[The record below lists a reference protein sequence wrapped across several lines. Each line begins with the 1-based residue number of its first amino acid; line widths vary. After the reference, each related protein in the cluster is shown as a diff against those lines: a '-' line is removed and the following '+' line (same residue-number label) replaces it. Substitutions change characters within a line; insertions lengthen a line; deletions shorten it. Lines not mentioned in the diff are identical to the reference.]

1 MGHVIA
7 CTHDSSGCVGLCI
20 NCITPYYKLHLCCLL
35 VCLVI
40 TWHHTCLQVEQLT
53 LEETEERLFG
63 RGSRVKKDVDYTDSL
78 TEKQWLKV
86 GPYIDDPTHNE
97 FSHILRYLC
106 AYTNCNMTSLMLY
119 IIPAAYIV
127 WLIHFVTL
135 TVCMKHEYG
144 ICLCI
149 HIYTSVHIYVL
160 ACSIW
165 SNFI

>member
-1 MGHVIA
+1 MCGFMHKLYYSILQVA
-7 CTHDSSGCVGLCI
+7 SLLSS
-20 NCITPYYKLHLCCLL
+20 CLL
-35 VCLVI
+35 GDHMTSHV
-40 TWHHTCLQVEQLT
+40 LQVEQLT

-106 AYTNCNMTSLMLY
+106 AYTNCNITSLMLY